1 MPVPTHSESQPF
13 TLASYAEQH
22 FALTKKRKPTLFR
35 KTSSIK
41 EVLKWQA
48 VSRVLAR

>member
-1 MPVPTHSESQPF
+1 MPIPTQSESQTF

-22 FALTKKRKPTLFR
+22 FALTKKRKTTLFR
-35 KTSSIK
+35 KTSSIR

-48 VSRVLAR
+48 VSYAPAH